1 MAGLGSPES
10 PENTFVHTRKK
21 TRVDWKKPKTR
32 NRLPQ
37 TSNFKLQT
45 RNQKRETRNLK
56 LYVFHKKNLRLFS
69 QGLLTLLRSENQH
82 T

>member
-1 MAGLGSPES
+1 MPGLGSPES

-45 RNQKRETRNLK
+45 RNQKPETLC
-56 LYVFHKKNLRLFS
+56 FS
-69 QGLLTLLRSENQH
+69 QEKPALVFAGLINFAAQ
-82 T
+82 

>member
-37 TSNFKLQT
+37 ISNFKL
-45 RNQKRETRNLK
+45 
-56 LYVFHKKNLRLFS
+56 
-69 QGLLTLLRSENQH
+69 
-82 T
+82 